1 MYRNPLVPIFFEFFL
16 YQLPFFSFLP
26 FSGSLVDSPTTVTSI
41 PCRCILTKSLATV
54 RSARSVSLPL
64 CFFISLTLKKP
75 GKEKQKHSRRE
86 KLWISIEGFT
96 CSSRRVGLAGSNNSV
111 NKRKVRLLRTSERS
125 IRTQYCYLE
134 QEEKPEGRV
143 CQYARAVPNSHLLS
157 YSVKQT
163 CIPKRSILLPST
175 FKYYSFFLS
184 STMMM
189 MRNQRQ

>member
-1 MYRNPLVPIFFEFFL
+1 MSLYSHQIVSYRSICTLRFPSIVFFF
-16 YQLPFFSFLP
+16 YQSYFE
-26 FSGSLVDSPTTVTSI
+26 
-41 PCRCILTKSLATV
+41 
-54 RSARSVSLPL
+54 
-64 CFFISLTLKKP
+64 KP

-111 NKRKVRLLRTSERS
+111 NKRKVRLLLLHTSERS
-125 IRTQYCYLE
+125 IRTQYYYLE

-175 FKYYSFFLS
+175 FKYYSFFLP
-184 STMMM
+184 
-189 MRNQRQ
+189 R

>member
-1 MYRNPLVPIFFEFFL
+1 MCFNDVISCIVILSFL
-16 YQLPFFSFLP
+16 FFSNFFYISCLSSLSSP
-26 FSGSLVDSPTTVTSI
+26 CSGSLVDSPTTVTSI

-111 NKRKVRLLRTSERS
+111 NKRKVRLLLRTSERR

-175 FKYYSFFLS
+175 FKYYSFFLP
-184 STMMM
+184 
-189 MRNQRQ
+189 R